1 MAHMFSLPNLRHD
14 LPRITTI
21 MKQVGVTLLLKP
33 LLIPKKEFIDLFVGL
48 LGSLN
53 DFRVLRWF
61 SLYRHAQYQG
71 LFHHNKNVNE
81 FPPCLLGDK
90 GYPLIAWIMT
100 PYKEDGQHTILE
112 LLYKSTVGLLL
123 KTPMAYK
130 KKIQKVIREV

>member
-1 MAHMFSLPNLRHD
+1 
-14 LPRITTI
+14 

-61 SLYRHAQYQG
+61 SSYRHAQYQG

-90 GYPLIAWIMT
+90 GYPLISWIMT